1 MDWNG
6 KKTGGYSRLRYFTS
20 PSERP
25 GKANRSGVNNQ
36 ILAPGSTNSC
46 YAFIGAG
53 RLNTICNQGTSIV
66 GGNQNTVSGIYSSI
80 LGGSGNNDNGVAYAG
95 IFGCNITAVRSCA
108 FHANNFVAQNMP
120 SVPTGLPSGTFYIH
134 ASGGVNYVAIA

>member
-1 MDWNG
+1 MNWNG
-6 KKTGGYSRLRYFTS
+6 NTTWGYSRLRYFTS

-80 LGGSGNNDNGVAYAG
+80 LGGSGNNDNGKDYVG
-95 IFGCNITAVRSCA
+95 IYGCNVSGVLSCA
-108 FHANNFVAQNMP
+108 FHANNFVGQNL
-120 SVPTGLPSGTFYIH
+120 PTTSPGISGAFWKTNI
-134 ASGGVNYVAIA
+134 GGVCVVAIVP